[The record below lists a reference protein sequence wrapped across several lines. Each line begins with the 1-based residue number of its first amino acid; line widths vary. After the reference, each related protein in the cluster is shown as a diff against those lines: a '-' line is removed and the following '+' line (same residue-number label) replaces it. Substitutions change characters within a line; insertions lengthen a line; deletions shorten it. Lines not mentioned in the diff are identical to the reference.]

1 EPKVETAPTGQKPDG
16 RKTEARESD
25 LRLERTVRPA
35 DESRSHF
42 AEERVQDEVVE
53 KAEPDR
59 EHQEIEEQR
68 LDDNRR
74 RARLG
79 CAQER
84 NEGSDE
90 ANEEKSKGEVAKY
103 EPDRI
108 SHRCAE
114 RRLDPLE
121 RQRNPL

>member
-1 EPKVETAPTGQKPDG
+1 M
-16 RKTEARESD
+16 
-25 LRLERTVRPA
+25 
-35 DESRSHF
+35 
-42 AEERVQDEVVE
+42 QDEVVE

-108 SHRCAE
+108 AHRCAE

-121 RQRNPL
+121 LLQVCEAVEITLVEFARRLERSLQ